1 MSLSGRYKAENNDDY
16 LSHYYIVMDV
26 GDRQIVYLHFGGI
39 GEPVQR
45 LAYATSVF

>member
-26 GDRQIVYLHFGGI
+26 KSAKEKSI
-39 GEPVQR
+39 GNLQDTEER
-45 LAYATSVF
+45 